1 MSKPSKS
8 FIRGLP
14 KAELHI
20 HIEGS
25 LEPEQLF
32 ELAKRNG
39 VALPFPDVEAC
50 RAAYSFT
57 DLQSFL
63 DIYYQGAAVLQTE
76 IDFYELMEAYL
87 RRAHDDGVRRA
98 EIFFDPQT
106 HTDRGITFD
115 VFMGGFSRA
124 IRDVEIELGISA
136 DLIMCFLRHLSG
148 SDAVA
153 TFEQARDHLHQFI
166 GVGLDSSEVDQPPE
180 QFVEAFE
187 LAHRAGLHLV
197 AHAGEEGPPDYI
209 IGALDALGVQRIDH
223 GVRSEEMPE
232 LVRRLAADTVP
243 LTVCPLS
250 NLELGVVSDLNEH
263 NLKRLMDQGILVTI
277 NSDDPAY
284 FGGYIADNYI
294 AIVDALELDRNDV
307 IRLARNSF
315 NAAFVTTERRDIWL
329 AEIDDFVDQHE
340 QGDQL

>member
-1 MSKPSKS
+1 M
-8 FIRGLP
+8 
-14 KAELHI
+14 
-20 HIEGS
+20 
-25 LEPEQLF
+25 
-32 ELAKRNG
+32 
-39 VALPFPDVEAC
+39 ALPFPDVEAC

-63 DIYYQGAAVLQTE
+63 DIYYQGAAVLRTE

-87 RRAHDDGVRRA
+87 HRAHDDGVRRA

-106 HTDRGITFD
+106 HTERGITFD

-124 IRDVEIELGISA
+124 IRDAEIELGISA

-148 SDAVA
+148 ADAVA
-153 TFEQARDHLHQFI
+153 TFEQSRDHLHHVI
-166 GVGLDSSEVDQPPE
+166 GVGLDSSEVDHPPE
-180 QFVEAFE
+180 EFVEAFE
-187 LAHRAGLHLV
+187 LAHRAGLRLV

-209 IGALDALGVQRIDH
+209 IGALDALGVERIDH
-223 GVRSEEMPE
+223 GVRCEEMPE

-250 NLELGVVSDLNEH
+250 NLELGVVRNLKDH
-263 NLKRLMDQGILVTI
+263 NLKRLMDQGIHATI

-294 AIVDALELDRNDV
+294 AIADALELDRNDV
-307 IRLARNSF
+307 VRLARNSF
-315 NAAFVTTERRDIWL
+315 NAAFVTTEQRDVWL
-329 AEIDDFVDQHE
+329 AEIDDFVDQQE
-340 QGDQL
+340 